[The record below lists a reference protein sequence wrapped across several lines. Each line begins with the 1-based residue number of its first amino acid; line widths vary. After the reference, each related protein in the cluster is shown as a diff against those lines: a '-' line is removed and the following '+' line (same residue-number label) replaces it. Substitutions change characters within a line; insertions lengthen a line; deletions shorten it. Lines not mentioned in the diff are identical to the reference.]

1 MTLGE
6 WVAFL
11 V

>member
-6 WVAFL
+6 
-11 V
+11 

>member
-6 WVAFL
+6 AK
-11 V
+11 